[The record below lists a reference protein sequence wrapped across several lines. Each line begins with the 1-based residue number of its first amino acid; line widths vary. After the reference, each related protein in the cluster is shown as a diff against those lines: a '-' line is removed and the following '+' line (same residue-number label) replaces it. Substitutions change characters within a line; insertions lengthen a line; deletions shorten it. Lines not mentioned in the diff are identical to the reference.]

1 MIQILNVLQD
11 SCLCAW
17 ALHTTRLS
25 WIVYMKEN
33 TEVVRFVLISKTVL
47 MQVSLDVTVE
57 ILAVIGEE
65 DGVARWLS

>member
-1 MIQILNVLQD
+1 MYLGL
-11 SCLCAW
+11 
-17 ALHTTRLS
+17 TTRLS
-25 WIVYMKEN
+25 WILYMKEN
-33 TEVVRFVLISKTVL
+33 TEVSRFVLFSKTVV

>member
-1 MIQILNVLQD
+1 
-11 SCLCAW
+11 
-17 ALHTTRLS
+17 
-25 WIVYMKEN
+25 MKEN